1 MVTKLKSHVHGNI
14 ENVALDEDIAVA
26 VCVVHDSLDER
37 GLDDTPL
44 LVPRLKVRV
53 GKLDRNACQLRR
65 SIFDTLKDAI
75 KVNIGVA
82 ADEADIWQA
91 RLNGS
96 FGAERRHGTS
106 NFQAKNIQVRPGSRQ
121 LHAKT
126 APCAPDIEM
135 ER

>member
-75 KVNIGVA
+75 KVNIGDA
-82 ADEADIWQA
+82 QYRFSLIQA
-91 RLNGS
+91 GMASCFTVYL
-96 FGAERRHGTS
+96 
-106 NFQAKNIQVRPGSRQ
+106 Q
-121 LHAKT
+121 HA
-126 APCAPDIEM
+126 PE
-135 ER
+135 